1 MALGVVVTPASAAA
15 LMACFLLIWDLVPP
29 EMGTAVI
36 LDASQNIYSFFFFL
50 FLNFHFKKT

>member
-15 LMACFLLIWDLVPP
+15 LTPCFLPIGDLVPP

-36 LDASQNIYSFFFFL
+36 LDVSQNIYSLFFSPYDLPFF
-50 FLNFHFKKT
+50 KQT